1 MTAQRLMAKGLI
13 VVAGVVIGLSVSA
26 GPAAAGET
34 LSSDEKAMLALM
46 SPSDRARY
54 VLQERIQER
63 AETAALLSQLQSL
76 RHDTAMSA
84 IDNIR

>member
-54 VLQERIQER
+54 VLQERIQEK

>member
-1 MTAQRLMAKGLI
+1 MTAQRLLAKGLI
-13 VVAGVVIGLSVSA
+13 VVAGVAIGLSVSA

>member
-54 VLQERIQER
+54 VLQERIQEGPR
-63 AETAALLSQLQSL
+63 
-76 RHDTAMSA
+76 RP
-84 IDNIR
+84 RC

>member
-13 VVAGVVIGLSVSA
+13 VVAGVAIGLSVSA

-63 AETAALLSQLQSL
+63 AEMAALLSQLQSL

>member
-13 VVAGVVIGLSVSA
+13 VVAGVVVGLSVSA

>member
-13 VVAGVVIGLSVSA
+13 VVAGVAIGLSVSA

-34 LSSDEKAMLALM
+34 SSSDEKAMLALM

-63 AETAALLSQLQSL
+63 AEMAALLSQLQSL

>member
-63 AETAALLSQLQSL
+63 AEMAALLSQLQSL
-76 RHDTAMSA
+76 RHETAMSA

>member
-1 MTAQRLMAKGLI
+1 MTAQRLLAKRLI
-13 VVAGVVIGLSVSA
+13 VVAGVAIGLSVSV

-63 AETAALLSQLQSL
+63 AEMAALLSQLQSL
-76 RHDTAMSA
+76 RHETAMSA

>member
-13 VVAGVVIGLSVSA
+13 VVAGVAIGLSVSA

-63 AETAALLSQLQSL
+63 AEMAALLSQLQSL
-76 RHDTAMSA
+76 RHETAMSA

>member
-13 VVAGVVIGLSVSA
+13 VVSGVAIGLSVSA

>member
-1 MTAQRLMAKGLI
+1 MAKGLI
-13 VVAGVVIGLSVSA
+13 VVAGVAIGLSVSA

-63 AETAALLSQLQSL
+63 AEMAALLSQLQSL
-76 RHDTAMSA
+76 RHETAMSA

>member
-54 VLQERIQER
+54 VLQER

>member
-13 VVAGVVIGLSVSA
+13 VVAGVAIGLSVSA

>member
-1 MTAQRLMAKGLI
+1 MTAQRLTAKGLI
-13 VVAGVVIGLSVSA
+13 VVAGVAIGLSVSA

-63 AETAALLSQLQSL
+63 AEMAALLSQLQSL
-76 RHDTAMSA
+76 RHETAMSA

>member
-1 MTAQRLMAKGLI
+1 MAKGLI
-13 VVAGVVIGLSVSA
+13 VVAGVAIGLSVSA

-63 AETAALLSQLQSL
+63 AEMAALLSQLQSL

>member
-1 MTAQRLMAKGLI
+1 MTAQRLMARGLI
-13 VVAGVVIGLSVSA
+13 VVAGVAIGLSVSA

-63 AETAALLSQLQSL
+63 AEMAALLSQLQSL

>member
-1 MTAQRLMAKGLI
+1 M
-13 VVAGVVIGLSVSA
+13 
-26 GPAAAGET
+26 
-34 LSSDEKAMLALM
+34 SSDEKAMLALM

-63 AETAALLSQLQSL
+63 AEMAALLSQLQSL
-76 RHDTAMSA
+76 RHETAMSA

>member
-1 MTAQRLMAKGLI
+1 MAKGLI
-13 VVAGVVIGLSVSA
+13 VVAGVAIGLPVSA

-63 AETAALLSQLQSL
+63 AEMAALLSQLQSL
-76 RHDTAMSA
+76 RHETAISA